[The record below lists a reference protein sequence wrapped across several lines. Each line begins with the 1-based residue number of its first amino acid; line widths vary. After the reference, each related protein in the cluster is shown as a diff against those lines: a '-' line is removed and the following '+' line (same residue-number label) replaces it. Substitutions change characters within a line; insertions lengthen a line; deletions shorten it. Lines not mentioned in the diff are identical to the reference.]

1 MKKWLGRLWPL
12 LLVLCLGLI
21 FDGVGRLLYPVP
33 DLTFAQT
40 ESIEIRLSN
49 AVIRQAVSRAW
60 EELDGRKWK
69 TDPDLPASVR
79 ACSENDIIFYRHQ
92 GLPLA
97 EGARQEI
104 LDLIPKLRRV
114 GWLEARKIDAEAE
127 TAELSFHLNEQT
139 RVTDITLRLYN
150 EQYAYFSVSQT
161 DWGAHQVM
169 REVFLRV
176 PMDEARDLIDTYTVY
191 CP

>member
-21 FDGVGRLLYPVP
+21 FDGIGRLLYPVP

-104 LDLIPKLRRV
+104 LDLIPKLRRRSRWP
-114 GWLEARKIDAEAE
+114 GLLRPSAGRHRGKGRGPGPAAGRRLACAGEANWKTGNTCADRACPGCKA
-127 TAELSFHLNEQT
+127 SG
-139 RVTDITLRLYN
+139 
-150 EQYAYFSVSQT
+150 AYFFRRGNRCAGVKNGS
-161 DWGAHQVM
+161 
-169 REVFLRV
+169 
-176 PMDEARDLIDTYTVY
+176 
-191 CP
+191 

>member
-1 MKKWLGRLWPL
+1 MKKWLEKLWPL

-21 FDGVGRLLYPVP
+21 FDGVGRLLHPVP

-40 ESIEIRLSN
+40 ESIDIRLSN
-49 AVIRQAVSRAW
+49 AVIRQAISRAF
-60 EELDGRKWK
+60 EELDGQKWK
-69 TDPDLPASVR
+69 ADPDLPAGVR
-79 ACSENDIIFYRHQ
+79 ACSENDIIFYHHQ

-97 EGARQEI
+97 KDARQEI
-104 LDLIPKLRRV
+104 LDLIPRLRPV
-114 GWLEARKIDAEAE
+114 GWLEARRIDTEAE
-127 TAELSFHLNEQT
+127 TAELSIHLHEQK
-139 RVTDITLRLYN
+139 RVTSITLQLYN
-150 EQYAYFSVSQT
+150 EQYAYFSVSQN

-176 PMDEARDLIDTYTVY
+176 PMNEARDLIDTYTVY